1 MGSPTTPVVRSMAL
15 RTRVPPE
22 IELCIVEALIETHKR
37 SNTPAFRLST
47 FASVSR
53 TWQALIE
60 KETYH
65 HIKIAPHE
73 LDSFKQHVGSYR
85 KLLVKHI
92 VLEISYDFLLNPDND
107 QVLFS
112 KAVHALWRILSR
124 WKTHRVTVELGI
136 VSWIAR
142 RYIEA
147 HRNPLN
153 PSNTL
158 DQPFW
163 SDFDLW
169 NRVSEAF
176 LGGEPARF
184 DRTSL
189 PQQGATTLPKVEAIA
204 ELVMRREYNPNISPI
219 TLYEIISSAPC
230 IESIHL
236 ERWCYGNLVQDGNW
250 DRAFQQT
257 GLLVPDS
264 TKRLTYF
271 EEFHT
276 TYHRHAGE
284 MVMPR
289 PNATLL
295 KSISQT
301 ANRLEHISVSF
312 AFDVQ
317 TFFDRLIQTEFKAL
331 KTLAL
336 TSSFSN
342 TSESLLINA
351 AEAVKEIPALKI
363 LEIWNFEAGHVQAD
377 VFRYERLDRYEG
389 RITWQSTK
397 HRKVS
402 SNVERSWKDLLRRG
416 ENGLDIKRNSFPMDI
431 RSLQDLLPNLKLRE
445 QILRN
450 LT

>member
-1 MGSPTTPVVRSMAL
+1 MSSPTTAVVRPTASCTM
-15 RTRVPPE
+15 TRVPPE
-22 IELCIVEALIETHKR
+22 IELCIVQALIETHKR
-37 SNTPAFRLST
+37 SKKPGFRLST
-47 FASVSR
+47 FASVSK

-73 LDSFKQHVGSYR
+73 LDSFKHHVRSYR

-92 VLEISYDFLLNPDND
+92 LLEIPYDFFLDPDKD
-107 QVLFS
+107 PVLFS

-136 VSWIAR
+136 VSRQAR
-142 RYIEA
+142 RFIEA
-147 HRNPLN
+147 RHNPSN
-153 PSNTL
+153 PSNTF
-158 DQPFW
+158 DQHFW
-163 SDFDLW
+163 SSFDLW
-169 NRVSEAF
+169 N
-176 LGGEPARF
+176 
-184 DRTSL
+184 SL
-189 PQQGATTLPKVEAIA
+189 T
-204 ELVMRREYNPNISPI
+204 
-219 TLYEIISSAPC
+219 
-230 IESIHL
+230 
-236 ERWCYGNLVQDGNW
+236 
-250 DRAFQQT
+250 FQQS

-276 TYHRHAGE
+276 TYHQHAGA

-295 KSISQT
+295 KSISQA

-312 AFDVQ
+312 AFDAQ
-317 TFFDRLIQTEFKAL
+317 TFFDRLIRTEFKAL

-336 TSSFSN
+336 TSSFSG

-351 AEAVKEIPALKI
+351 AEAVKEMPALKL

-377 VFRYERLDRYEG
+377 VFRYERLDRYQG

-397 HRKVS
+397 QRKIS

-416 ENGLDIKRNSFPMDI
+416 ENGFDIKRSSFPMDI

>member
-1 MGSPTTPVVRSMAL
+1 MSSPATAVVRTTAPC
-15 RTRVPPE
+15 TRVPPE
-22 IELCIVEALIETHKR
+22 IELCIVQALIEKHKR
-37 SNTPAFRLST
+37 SKKPGFRLST
-47 FASVSR
+47 FASVSKA
-53 TWQALIE
+53 WQALIE

-73 LDSFKQHVGSYR
+73 LDSFKHHVRSYR

-92 VLEISYDFLLNPDND
+92 LLEISYDFFLDPDKD
-107 QVLFS
+107 PVLFS

-136 VSWIAR
+136 VSRQAR
-142 RYIEA
+142 RFIEA
-147 HRNPLN
+147 RHN
-153 PSNTL
+153 PSN
-158 DQPFW
+158 
-163 SDFDLW
+163 
-169 NRVSEAF
+169 RR
-176 LGGEPARF
+176 EPVRF

-189 PQQGATTLPKVEAIA
+189 PQQGATSLPNVEAIA
-204 ELVMRREYNPNISPI
+204 ELVFRREYNLNISPI

-230 IESIHL
+230 VESIHI
-236 ERWCYGNLVQDGNW
+236 ERWCYGNLVQDRNW
-250 DRAFQQT
+250 DRAFQQS

-276 TYHRHAGE
+276 TYHQHAGA

-295 KSISQT
+295 KSMSQA

-312 AFDVQ
+312 AFDAQ

-331 KTLAL
+331 RTLAL

-389 RITWQSTK
+389 LITWQSTK

-416 ENGLDIKRNSFPMDI
+416 ENGLDIKRSSFPMDI